1 LAGSESIVE
10 RFWLIIRETQQ
21 GYMGLVPAHAA
32 AGDVV
37 SILQGG
43 AFPYVLRPSDDHF
56 ILLARH
62 MSMASRTLYQM
73 CKKEFLSR
81 SKLISDKK

>member
-56 ILLARH
+56 IFIGEAYVH
-62 MSMASRTLYQM
+62 GI
-73 CKKEFLSR
+73 EDI
-81 SKLISDKK
+81 ISDVQEGVSEPQQINIR